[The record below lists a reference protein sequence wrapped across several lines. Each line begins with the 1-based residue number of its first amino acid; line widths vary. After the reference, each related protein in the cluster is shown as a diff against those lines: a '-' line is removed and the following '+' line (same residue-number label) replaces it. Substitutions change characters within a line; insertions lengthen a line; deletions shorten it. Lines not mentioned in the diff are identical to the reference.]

1 MATRGSLTTATALT
15 PIPLNL
21 VPNHLS
27 STPHSHKKR
36 KTSHSDNDVFSIST
50 STAPSKSSPAIAVS
64 SPQTISVR
72 AHSATLSDKPFLLS
86 PITVLSRD
94 NIPFA
99 WIDYQ
104 DHHSQQQQLLPG
116 WLFEGDIPVLE
127 NGVDVV
133 LAVRVVGETGV
144 WVVERVKR
152 GVYALLKLRG
162 VGEGDVVVAAKGGGC
177 VLAERPREKR
187 AGEWWE
193 VARIEDPG
201 DGRVALGKR
210 GRGMDVEVVFGG
222 LVEDRVQEVQEMARS
237 SSSESPVLLGVG
249 EQSAADA
256 AGLDDTRVDGLQS
269 PQELLDG
276 LREQYLQALYV
287 SKTSVAYFAKGPL
300 ARCRA
305 AFQSGNESAKPVQ
318 LVEFYREAVLTA
330 KRMDHKYR
338 ETLPSTIQDILL
350 SVSDDEAAQPKRK
363 RKDSKKKL
371 GKNGLYPEEG
381 DLIRKWWRDRALNDQ
396 GLPSE
401 MSREAESKKHVAD
414 LRLRE
419 TQLQILLILET
430 MALEVIVADEEKKHE
445 GKGEGTE
452 KPTKSAKGKKPQ
464 DLNVML
470 ELNLDRLCIWH
481 AVSFEETVVSDSA
494 KAYGSNHLSGKKV
507 ESDAVRDFCTEV
519 IVPFYASRLPDKCKL
534 ITRKLGVSTAIS
546 PFTKQPQAK
555 KAPQEPG
562 TPVERQHAQKQ
573 SRRRAFQ
580 RVLTDQA
587 SSQTRHPPS
596 LSRSNTTPAAT
607 DAKRDSL
614 DPLLP
619 TVSANVRGGIQ
630 KAKRVENREVDL
642 NAVARQHESKLMK
655 MQMLVEQKKELDAAI
670 HALRKPNRE
679 LVAKDIA
686 EDATKRQ
693 TTSGSSRKPKN
704 PVRNPLGQGVQVAAT
719 PKGSRKKE
727 TIAMPL
733 PKSLSQ
739 PSISK
744 GSPSSP
750 FTSEPQI
757 VPGSNIR
764 PGSISGLFRS
774 ADLGAIQE
782 TPTRRPSQP
791 LSGGIGA
798 SPSIS
803 RPLFRVPSKPAA
815 AAASASGPIPRA
827 MEMGPSTPI
836 AARHVDA
843 YMPRVKSIGQS
854 RPSMIM
860 DTPPKQGMAP
870 IPIPV
875 PVPVITEN
883 TVPEP
888 IGSGAVTETPVK
900 ATTTAAATTTTT
912 TTPATVFA
920 TPLKSSAARLAV
932 PTTTSAMVP
941 VTPEK
946 SIYAQLGWDDD
957 DDFA

>member
-1 MATRGSLTTATALT
+1 MATRGSATATATALT

-21 VPNHLS
+21 VPNTLS

-36 KTSHSDNDVFSIST
+36 KTSHSDNDVFAIS
-50 STAPSKSSPAIAVS
+50 SASAPSKSSAWDGIS
-64 SPQTISVR
+64 SPQTISIR
-72 AHSATLSDKPFLLS
+72 AHSATLSDTPFLLS

-99 WIDYQ
+99 WIDFQ
-104 DHHSQQQQLLPG
+104 LHHQQQQQQLPG

-127 NGVDVV
+127 NGLDVV

-152 GVYALLKLRG
+152 GVYALLRLRG
-162 VGEGDVVVAAKGGGC
+162 VGEGEIVVAAKGAVGGGC
-177 VLAERPREKR
+177 VSERPRGR
-187 AGEWWE
+187 RAAGEWWE
-193 VARIEDPG
+193 VAQIEDPG

-210 GRGMDVEVVFGG
+210 GRGVDVEVVFGG
-222 LVEDRVQEVQEMARS
+222 IEEKVEVQEMVRS
-237 SSSESPVLLGVG
+237 SSLEGPVLLGVG
-249 EQSAADA
+249 EQSAPAD
-256 AGLDDTRVDGLQS
+256 GGVDDGRADGLQS
-269 PQELLDG
+269 PQELLEG

-338 ETLPSTIQDILL
+338 ETLPSTIQDLLL

-363 RKDSKKKL
+363 RKNSKKKL

-381 DLIRKWWRDRALNDQ
+381 ELIRKWWRDRALNDL

-430 MALEVIVADEEKKHE
+430 MALEAIIVEEEKKQHE
-445 GKGEGTE
+445 GNEEGAD

-470 ELNLDRLCIWH
+470 ELHLDRLCIWH
-481 AVSFEETVVSDSA
+481 AVSFEETVVPDSA
-494 KAYGSNHLSGKKV
+494 KNYGSNHLSGKKV

-555 KAPQEPG
+555 KTPREPG

-607 DAKRDSL
+607 ETKRDSL

-619 TVSANVRGGIQ
+619 NLTANVRGGIQ

-642 NAVARQHESKLMK
+642 NAVARQHESKLKK
-655 MQMLVEQKKELDAAI
+655 MQLLVEQKKELDAAI

-686 EDATKRQ
+686 EDADKRH
-693 TTSGSSRKPKN
+693 TTGGSSRKPKN

-727 TIAMPL
+727 AIAMPL
-733 PKSLSQ
+733 PKSVSQ
-739 PSISK
+739 PSIFK
-744 GSPSSP
+744 GSTSSP

-764 PGSISGLFRS
+764 PSSISGLFRS
-774 ADLGAIQE
+774 ADLGAIHE
-782 TPTRRPSQP
+782 TPTRRPSQS
-791 LSGGIGA
+791 LSGDMGA

-803 RPLFRVPSKPAA
+803 RPLFRVPNKPAA
-815 AAASASGPIPRA
+815 AAAAASTSGPIPRA

-843 YMPRVKSIGQS
+843 YLPRVKSIGQS

-860 DTPPKQGMAP
+860 DTPPKLGMAP
-870 IPIPV
+870 IPIPAS
-875 PVPVITEN
+875 VPVITEN
-883 TVPEP
+883 TVPES
-888 IGSGAVTETPVK
+888 IGPGGVAETPVK
-900 ATTTAAATTTTT
+900 AST
-912 TTPATVFA
+912 TTPAQVFA
-920 TPLKSSAARLAV
+920 TPVKSSAARLAV
-932 PTTTSAMVP
+932 PSATSAAVP